1 MRGRREER
9 IEKWVDRL
17 AALAFAGAVGFSLFA
32 LNGGESRTFVAP
44 IAAIAAYVLC
54 VRLLRR
60 LPPHGPQFEVRAFS
74 PASLAFDQPEELL
87 LTEEVE
93 LLLTDQVELL
103 LTDAERLRPEPQTFD
118 ELVLDDILAKLGPQ
132 SRVVRLFDPAAM
144 PTPGQLNARIERH
157 LQAEKAPAAPGDATE
172 DLYQALSDLRRSLR

>member
-17 AALAFAGAVGFSLFA
+17 AALALAGSVGFSLFLLLGDQTRLFA
-32 LNGGESRTFVAP
+32 AP
-44 IAAIAAYVLC
+44 IAGIAAYWLC
-54 VRLLRR
+54 VRLLHV
-60 LPPHGPQFEVRAFS
+60 LPPHAAQFELRTFS
-74 PASLAFDQPEELL
+74 PASLVFDEPEELL
-87 LTEEVE
+87 LTE
-93 LLLTDQVELL
+93 QVELL
-103 LTDAERLRPEPQTFD
+103 LTEQVELTLTDADRLRPEPQNFD

-157 LQAEKAPAAPGDATE
+157 LQAEKAPAAPQDAAE
-172 DLYQALSDLRRSLR
+172 ALYEALSELRRSLR